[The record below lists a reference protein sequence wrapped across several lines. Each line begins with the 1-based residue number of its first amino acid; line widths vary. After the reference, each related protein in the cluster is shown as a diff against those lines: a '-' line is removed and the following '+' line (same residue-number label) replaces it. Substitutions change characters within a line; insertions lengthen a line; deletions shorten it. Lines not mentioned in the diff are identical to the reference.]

1 MPTATLSRSDRP
13 SSNGVHPGAVRAS
26 RLNAGRRRRPA
37 VWVAGVALI
46 AVGAAVATSAALSAG
61 AKHDV
66 LALSRSVP
74 AGRLLTAAD
83 VRTVRVAA
91 DSSVATVP
99 AAEESSVVG
108 QRTSVDLVANSLL
121 TNAALGGG
129 GVPGKGQALLGVALK
144 PGQLPARSLSRGDQ
158 AELIPTPPTA
168 TATSSGSGPASFAV
182 TPEPVPVTVDAE
194 GAAGSNGT
202 TVVDLVLP
210 ADAAPKVA
218 AQAAAGQLV
227 LVLLP
232 RAGG

>member
-1 MPTATLSRSDRP
+1 MPTATLNRSDKP
-13 SSNGVHPGAVRAS
+13 SSDGVRPGVIRPS

-66 LALSRSVP
+66 LVLSRSVS
-74 AGRLLTAAD
+74 AGRVLTAD
-83 VRTVRVAA
+83 DLRTVRVAA

-99 AAEESSVVG
+99 AADESSVVG
-108 QRTSVDLVANSLL
+108 RRTAVDLVANSLL
-121 TNAALGGG
+121 TDAALGGAA
-129 GVPGKGQALLGVALK
+129 VPGKGQALLGVALK

-168 TATSSGSGPASFAV
+168 TSTSSGSGQDSSGAS
-182 TPEPVPVTVDAE
+182 PVAVTVDAE
-194 GAAGSNGT
+194 GAAGSDGT

-210 ADAAPKVA
+210 ADAAPKIA